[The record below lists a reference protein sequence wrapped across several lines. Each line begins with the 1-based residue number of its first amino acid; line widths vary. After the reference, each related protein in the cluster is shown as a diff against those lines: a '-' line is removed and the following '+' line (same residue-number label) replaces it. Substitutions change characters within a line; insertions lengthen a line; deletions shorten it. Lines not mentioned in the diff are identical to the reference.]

1 MVLDRASLL
10 QLGGGIVALMV
21 VGFTAGAV
29 TGFGLHARSLAEG
42 PPAVPAEAPAPE
54 AAPAP
59 AVQASTTQSVPV
71 CEPAEPAILRTAD
84 VWEGPG
90 PADPVGPAA
99 PGVRDRTVEQGLPGP
114 DAAPPA
120 REATPRYVVQ
130 VGVFGVERNAERMVV
145 QLRARGYDPLVT
157 AVRNRSGQWLQR
169 VQLSAYGTEGDA
181 VAAAESFTDREGL
194 PAVVVTMA
202 EGGA

>member
-42 PPAVPAEAPAPE
+42 TAPVPAEAPAPE
-54 AAPAP
+54 AAPTA

-99 PGVRDRTVEQGLPGP
+99 P
-114 DAAPPA
+114 A
-120 REATPRYVVQ
+120 REATRRYVVQ

>member
-1 MVLDRASLL
+1 M
-10 QLGGGIVALMV
+10 
-21 VGFTAGAV
+21 
-29 TGFGLHARSLAEG
+29 
-42 PPAVPAEAPAPE
+42 
-54 AAPAP
+54 
-59 AVQASTTQSVPV
+59 PV
-71 CEPAEPAILRTAD
+71 CEPAEPAVLRTAD
-84 VWEGPG
+84 AWRGPGRGQEGPSEPLG
-90 PADPVGPAA
+90 SGL
-99 PGVRDRTVEQGLPGP
+99 RDRTAQRDPAGSDSEPT
-114 DAAPPA
+114 AAA
-120 REATPRYVVQ
+120 SPRYVVQ

-145 QLRARGYDPLVT
+145 RLRARGYDPLVT